1 MQNIKAMGVC
11 DTNAKHHTGHRR
23 QQLTG
28 HVRIYLINSLLVM
41 MVFQLVER
49 AANYTKMY
57 VSVGVGLA
65 VTVLEANRPESVI
78 NRGSAIVSNW
88 VEVKADS
95 VLSVSGTRSN
105 ESTFSSSM
113 EVEAAALN
121 ITSGTKVNII
131 VSACMVWCY
140 TCM

>member
-1 MQNIKAMGVC
+1 
-11 DTNAKHHTGHRR
+11 
-23 QQLTG
+23 
-28 HVRIYLINSLLVM
+28 

-49 AANYTKMY
+49 AANYSKMY
-57 VSVGVGLA
+57 VNVGVGLA
-65 VTVLEANRPESVI
+65 VTILEANRPQAVI
-78 NRGSAIVSNW
+78 NRASTIVANW

-95 VLSVSGTRSN
+95 VLSVSGMRSN
-105 ESTFSSSM
+105 DSTFGSSM

-131 VSACMVWCY
+131 VSACTAWCD